1 MSHLEDE
8 LLAYNEYL
16 ISKNMKHVSDV
27 FLDFPIEWG
36 KAVEDVHWKTENL
49 TKEIADY
56 ASEAYEKSKH
66 EIDQLIEWI
75 FSQYADTAEEALNNI
90 KYKGQLADQ
99 YFVEKSEETAK
110 QIYETITRIINE
122 LRTQIEGKIKVTFED
137 LNLDFPMLTSAITTL
152 YNVFKSALFPS
163 VPQVVSTLEL
173 LEKAQTQFLKKK
185 WKQYTKGLK

>member
-1 MSHLEDE
+1 M
-8 LLAYNEYL
+8 LL
-16 ISKNMKHVSDV
+16 H
-27 FLDFPIEWG
+27 FPIEWG

-110 QIYETITRIINE
+110 QIYEVITRIVNE
-122 LRTQIEGKIKVTFED
+122 LKTQIEGEIKVVFEN

-152 YNVFKSALFPS
+152 HDVFKSALFPS

-173 LEKAQTQFLKKK
+173 LEKAQTEFLKKK
-185 WKQYTKGLK
+185 WKKYTKGLK